1 MIVYSFFEK
10 KQYVCSIIQRKIE
23 NYQAR
28 ILPDKYVKAA
38 DRSTALPLDLQLLQA
53 MHYIYASVFLR
64 M

>member
-10 KQYVCSIIQRKIE
+10 KTIRLLNNSKKIE

-53 MHYIYASVFLR
+53 LHYIYASVFLR